1 MRRLDFSFRRPNGLR
16 GLFIIWLGQMVSGI
30 ASNITAVALPIW
42 VFSITNSGAAVGL
55 LEFFFFGSYLLVVLF
70 TGVLI
75 DRYSRKMMMLVY
87 DFTSLS
93 ATAILLVLQTAG
105 NLEVWHLYVAA
116 VVQGAGFAFQSP
128 SYSAAITTMV
138 SRNQFV
144 RANGLM
150 SLLYDVPGIFGPLL
164 AGTLYLVVG
173 LSGILAFNLIAFV
186 VSIGALLF
194 VEIPPTPHSTEGEL
208 FHHEFLKE
216 AIYGIK
222 YIFRNPGLLGLQ
234 LIFFT
239 GNLFSGIA
247 LSVAALYPMILL
259 RSGNNTEAIGTVQS
273 AGALAAVVAGAFLTT
288 LGGIK
293 RPIRAILAGWILS
306 SLFGLTLLG
315 IGQVMLVWIIAIVI
329 DSIFEPVV
337 NVSMETFLQTKVPP
351 DLQGRIFSASDFI
364 AQAMVPFTPLLAGLF
379 GDRIFEPAMSEG
391 GALVNTFGWLV
402 GTGPGAGFGLLI
414 LLCGVAGTLVALSGY
429 LISSIR
435 NVDKTL
441 PDYKPDPPVGRVKRI
456 RFHAPE
462 EHAQAES
469 TNHRKSKKILYKV
482 MKKEQRSFPKIRKRI
497 HPRYPKSPDP

>member
-42 VFSITNSGAAVGL
+42 VFSITRSGAAVGL

-87 DFTSLS
+87 DFTSLA
-93 ATAILLVLQTAG
+93 ATALLLVLQTAG

-116 VVQGAGFAFQSP
+116 VVQGAGYAFQSP

-150 SLLYDVPGIFGPLL
+150 SLLNDVPGIFGPLL
-164 AGTLYLVVG
+164 AGTLYLIIG
-173 LSGILAFNLIAFV
+173 LNGILAFNLIAFV

-194 VEIPPTPHSTEGEL
+194 VEIPPTPHTVEGGL
-208 FHHEFLKE
+208 FHHRFLKE
-216 AIYGIK
+216 AIYGIN

-234 LIFFT
+234 LLFFT

-259 RSGNNTEAIGTVQS
+259 RSGNNTEALGTVQS
-273 AGALAAVVAGAFLTT
+273 VGALAAVLAGAFLTT
-288 LGGIK
+288 VGGIK

-315 IGQVMLVWIIAIVI
+315 MGQVMLVWIIAIVI

-337 NVSMETFLQTKVPP
+337 NVSIETFLQTKVPP
-351 DLQGRIFSASDFI
+351 DLQGRVFSASDFI
-364 AQAMVPFTPLLAGLF
+364 TQAMVPFTPLLAGLF

-391 GALVNTFGWLV
+391 GALVDTFGWLV

-429 LISSIR
+429 LIPSIR
-435 NVDKTL
+435 NVDKLL
-441 PDYKPDPPVGRVKRI
+441 PDYQPEPPVGMVKRI
-456 RFHAPE
+456 RFHPAD

-469 TNHRKSKKILYKV
+469 TNHRKSKKILFKAR
-482 MKKEQRSFPKIRKRI
+482 KKEPRSVVKIRKRI
-497 HPRYPKSPDP
+497 HPRHPKSPDR